1 MRLQRSL
8 HRHIVP
14 HVAVLRGLTG
24 FGALIL
30 FLAVCCGLALG
41 VLTAIAAGTLAVA
54 LPAGLFAA
62 GGTAVALSKAG
73 RTLTSNEPLVRWSC

>member
-8 HRHIVP
+8 HGHIVP
-14 HVAVLRGLTG
+14 QVAVLRGLTG

-30 FLAVCCGLALG
+30 FLAVCCGLAVG
-41 VLTAIAAGTLAVA
+41 VLTAISGGTLAVA

-62 GGTAVALSKAG
+62 GGSAVPF
-73 RTLTSNEPLVRWSC
+73 SNLVGP